1 MYAKLPGETKVLTNK
16 LAFAGHEKNKKKKK
30 KVNKMM
36 YE

>member
-16 LAFAGHEKNKKKKK
+16 LAFAGHEKNQPNAK